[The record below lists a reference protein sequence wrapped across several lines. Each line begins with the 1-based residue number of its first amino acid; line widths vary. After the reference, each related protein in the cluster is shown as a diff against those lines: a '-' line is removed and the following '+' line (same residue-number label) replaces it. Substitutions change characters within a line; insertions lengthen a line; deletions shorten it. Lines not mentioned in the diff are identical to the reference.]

1 MTPTASGRATIL
13 AVDDEPVIRELMA
26 RFLEPE
32 GYEVVGAGCVA
43 EALAILA
50 ARRIQLIL
58 LDLHMPGAQDGED
71 LLFALRDQGNDVP
84 VVVVSGWI
92 DEDSLANRPECVCA
106 LLQKPVEGAKLVAV
120 VNSILG

>member
-1 MTPTASGRATIL
+1 MTPTAPKRALVL

-32 GYEVVGAGCVA
+32 GYEVAGAGSVA
-43 EALAILA
+43 EALAVLA
-50 ARRIQLIL
+50 ARHVRLIL
-58 LDLHMPGAQDGED
+58 LDLHMPGTQDGED

-106 LLQKPVEGAKLVAV
+106 LLEKPVEGAQLVAV
-120 VNSILG
+120 VKRILG